1 MFTLFSFLTC
11 ITQTP
16 LAPLKYV
23 ICVIDEEFAKIVT
36 IFGRGEGKELEFL
49 LKWDREQGM

>member
-36 IFGRGEGKELEFL
+36 IFGRGEGKEL
-49 LKWDREQGM
+49 G